1 MGEDCVEMRVG
12 GRASEVRV
20 HGGAKER
27 ETAEYSVSVAAG
39 WG

>member
-1 MGEDCVEMRVG
+1 METRAG

-20 HGGAKER
+20 HSGVRER

>member
-1 MGEDCVEMRVG
+1 MESRAG

-20 HGGAKER
+20 HGRVRER
-27 ETAEYSVSVAAG
+27 EIAEYSVSVAAG